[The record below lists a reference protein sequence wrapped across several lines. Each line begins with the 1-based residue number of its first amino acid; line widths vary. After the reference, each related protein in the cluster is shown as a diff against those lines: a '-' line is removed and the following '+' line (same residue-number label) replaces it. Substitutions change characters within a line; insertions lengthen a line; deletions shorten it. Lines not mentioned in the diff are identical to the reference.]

1 MGNILD
7 EWGKLDQAMKFYSEA
22 LVKYRLNLGDDNEDV
37 ANCVQSIG
45 LIHIRNEKHNTAI
58 PLLFDILRI
67 YRIKGGSESLDVA
80 RVLFNLGRIYGKGA
94 DYTKALSCFKECLKV
109 RMKLLNSNHAD
120 ISDARKYVDTTEKKM
135 NR

>member
-1 MGNILD
+1 MGETGSGD
-7 EWGKLDQAMKFYSEA
+7 EFYLEA

-37 ANCVQSIG
+37 ANCLQSIG

-58 PLLFDILRI
+58 PLLFDALRI

-80 RVLFNLGRIYGKGA
+80 RVLFNLGRIYGKGV

-120 ISDARKYVDTTEKKM
+120 ISDARKYVDTIEKKM
-135 NR
+135 SR